1 MSLTAGLRLQV
12 EPVGVIQVD
21 TVRKTV
27 RDLYKEACVVINP
40 ELKAAFLQASKT
52 EPSSQGREILTM
64 LVDNADLAQR
74 ENLPMCQD
82 TGIAVVFLELGE
94 AARFDKPGLLDA
106 VHQGVREAWKEQY
119 LRASLVRDP
128 LRRGNTGDNTPAM
141 VHLELVPGDR
151 LKIVV
156 GAKGTGAENMSKTK
170 IMSPSAGVEGAK
182 QFLLETVKAAGPNA
196 CPPLVLG
203 MGIGGNFE
211 EVTLLAKR
219 ALYRPLGTPNPDPY
233 YAGLEQEWLAA
244 VNRLGVGPQGLGGAT
259 TALAL
264 HIEAK
269 PCHIGALPVAVNI
282 DCHAH
287 RHKEAI
293 L

>member
-1 MSLTAGLRLQV
+1 MRTISTDQV
-12 EPVGVIQVD
+12 RQ
-21 TVRKTV
+21 TV
-27 RDLYKEACVVINP
+27 RDLYKQACVVINP
-40 ELKAAFLQASKT
+40 ELKAAFKSAAAQ
-52 EPSSQGREILTM
+52 EPSPQGREILQM
-64 LVDNADLAQR
+64 LVANSELAQR
-74 ENLPMCQD
+74 EDLPMCQD
-82 TGIAVVFLELGE
+82 TGIAVVFLEMGE
-94 AARFDKPGLLDA
+94 EVRFDTPGLLEA
-106 VHQGVREAWKEQY
+106 VNQGVREAHKEQF
-119 LRASLVRDP
+119 LRASLVKDP

-141 VHLELVPGDR
+141 VHVDLVPGDR
-151 LKIVV
+151 LKIIV

-219 ALYRPLGTPNPDPY
+219 ALYRPLGTPNKDSY
-233 YAGLEQEWLAA
+233 YANLEKEWLAA
-244 VNRLGVGPQGLGGAT
+244 VNRLGVGPQGLGGGT

>member
-1 MSLTAGLRLQV
+1 MPPGRLDARG
-12 EPVGVIQVD
+12 ER
-21 TVRKTV
+21 VREIPLDKVRETV
-27 RDLYKEACVVINP
+27 RDLYKQACVVINP
-40 ELKAAFLQASKT
+40 ELEAAFRTAAAS
-52 EPSSQGREILTM
+52 EPNPQGREILTM
-64 LVDNADLAQR
+64 LVDNAELAKR

-82 TGIAVVFLELGE
+82 TGIAIVFLELGE
-94 AARFDKPGLLDA
+94 GARFDGPGLLDA
-106 VHQGVREAWKEQY
+106 VNQGVREAWKEQY
-119 LRASLVRDP
+119 LRASLVKDP

-141 VHLELVPGDR
+141 VHLDLVPGDH

-156 GAKGTGAENMSKTK
+156 GAKGTGAENMSKAK
-170 IMSPSAGVEGAK
+170 IMSPSAGVEGVK

-203 MGIGGNFE
+203 VGVGGNFE

-219 ALYRPLGTPNPDPY
+219 ALYRPLGKPNPDPY
-233 YAGLEQEWLAA
+233 YAGLEKEWLEA
-244 VNRLGVGPQGLGGAT
+244 VNRLGVGPQGLGGRT
-259 TALAL
+259 TALAV

-269 PCHIGALPVAVNI
+269 PCHIGALPAAVNI

>member
-1 MSLTAGLRLQV
+1 MRVVSTDQV
-12 EPVGVIQVD
+12 RD
-21 TVRKTV
+21 TVR
-27 RDLYKEACVVINP
+27 RLYREACVVITP
-40 ELKAAFLQASKT
+40 ELKATLEKAVNS
-52 EPSSQGREILTM
+52 EPNPQGREILTM
-64 LVDNADLAQR
+64 LIDNAALAQR

-82 TGIAVVFLELGE
+82 TGIAVVFLEIGE
-94 AARFDKPGLLDA
+94 EVRFDKPGLMDA
-106 VHQGVREAWKEQY
+106 VNQGVREAWKEQY
-119 LRASLVRDP
+119 LRASLVKDP

-141 VHLELVPGDR
+141 VHVDLVPGGKV
-151 LKIVV
+151 KIVV

-170 IMSPSAGVEGAK
+170 IMSPSAGVEGVKA
-182 QFLLETVKAAGPNA
+182 FLLETVQAAGPNA

-211 EVTLLAKR
+211 EVTLLAKK
-219 ALYRPLGTPNPDPY
+219 ALYRPLGSPNKDPY
-233 YAGLEQEWLAA
+233 SADLEKEWLAA
-244 VNRLGVGPQGLGGAT
+244 VNRLGVGPHGLGGGT

>member
-1 MSLTAGLRLQV
+1 MREIPIDQV
-12 EPVGVIQVD
+12 HE
-21 TVRKTV
+21 TVR
-27 RDLYKEACVVINP
+27 RLYREACVVINP
-40 ELKAAFLQASKT
+40 ELEEAYRHAAAE
-52 EPSSQGREILTM
+52 EPSPQGREILTM
-64 LVDNADLAQR
+64 LVDNAELAKR
-74 ENLPMCQD
+74 ERLPMCQD
-82 TGIAVVFLELGE
+82 TGIAVVFLEIGE
-94 AARFDKPGLLDA
+94 GVRFDRPGLLEA
-106 VHQGVREAWKEQY
+106 IHQGVREAWKEQY
-119 LRASLVRDP
+119 LRASLVKDP

-141 VHLELVPGDR
+141 IHVDLVPGDR
-151 LKIVV
+151 LRVIV
-156 GAKGTGAENMSKTK
+156 GAKGTGAENMSKMK

-211 EVTLLAKR
+211 EVTLLAKK
-219 ALYRPLGTPNPDPY
+219 ALYRPLGSPNPDPY
-233 YAGLEQEWLAA
+233 YANLEKEWLAA
-244 VNRLGVGPQGLGGAT
+244 VNRLGVGPQGLGGGT

>member
-1 MSLTAGLRLQV
+1 MSPPPGSDCEAERVREISIEQV
-12 EPVGVIQVD
+12 RQ
-21 TVRKTV
+21 TV
-27 RDLYKEACVVINP
+27 RDLYKEACVVVNP
-40 ELKAAFLQASKT
+40 ELRSAFERARDS
-52 EPSSQGREILTM
+52 EPNPQGREILTM
-64 LVDNADLAQR
+64 LIDNADLAKR
-74 ENLPMCQD
+74 EDLPMCQD
-82 TGIAVVFLELGE
+82 TGIAIVFLEIGE
-94 AARFDKPGLLDA
+94 GVRFDKPGLLEA
-106 VHQGVREAWKEQY
+106 VNQGVREAWKEQY
-119 LRASLVRDP
+119 LRASLVKDP

-141 VHLELVPGDR
+141 VHVDLVPGDR
-151 LKIVV
+151 LRIIV

-170 IMSPSAGVEGAK
+170 IMSPSAGAEGVK

-203 MGIGGNFE
+203 LGIGGNFE
-211 EVTLLAKR
+211 EVTRLAKK
-219 ALYRPLGTPNPDPY
+219 ALYRPLGQPNPDPY
-233 YAGLEQEWLAA
+233 YADLERQWLEA
-244 VNRLGVGPQGLGGAT
+244 VNRTGIGPQGLGGRT

>member
-1 MSLTAGLRLQV
+1 MRVVSTDNVR
-12 EPVGVIQVD
+12 D
-21 TVRKTV
+21 TVR
-27 RDLYKEACVVINP
+27 RLYREACAVITP
-40 ELKAAFLQASKT
+40 DMKAAFVKAAKE
-52 EPSSQGREILTM
+52 EPNPQGREILTM
-64 LVDNADLAQR
+64 LIDNAALAER
-74 ENLPMCQD
+74 ENLPLCQD
-82 TGIAVVFLELGE
+82 TGIAVVFMEIGE
-94 AARFDKPGLLDA
+94 QVQFDKPGLLEA
-106 VHQGVREAWKEQY
+106 VNQGVREAWKEQY
-119 LRASLVRDP
+119 LRASLVKDP

-141 VHLELVPGDR
+141 VHVDLVAGDR
-151 LKIVV
+151 LRIVV

-211 EVTLLAKR
+211 EVTLLAKK
-219 ALYRPLGTPNPDPY
+219 ALYRPLGRPNPDPY
-233 YAGLEQEWLAA
+233 YSNLEQEWLAA
-244 VNRLGVGPQGLGGAT
+244 VNRLGVGPQGLGGGT

-264 HIEAK
+264 HIETK

>member
-1 MSLTAGLRLQV
+1 VRTLSTDQV
-12 EPVGVIQVD
+12 RQ
-21 TVRKTV
+21 TV
-27 RDLYKEACVVINP
+27 RDLYKQACVVINP
-40 ELKAAFLQASKT
+40 ELKAAFVTAAKE
-52 EPSSQGREILTM
+52 EPSPQGREILSM
-64 LVDNADLAQR
+64 LVANSELAQR

-94 AARFDKPGLLDA
+94 DVRFDKPGLLDA
-106 VHQGVREAWKEQY
+106 VNQGVREAHKEQY
-119 LRASLVRDP
+119 LRASLVKDP

-141 VHLELVPGDR
+141 VHLDLVPGDR

-182 QFLLETVKAAGPNA
+182 QFLLETVQAAGPNA

-219 ALYRPLGTPNPDPY
+219 ALYRPLGSPNKDPY
-233 YAGLEQEWLAA
+233 YANLEKEWLAA
-244 VNRLGVGPQGLGGAT
+244 VNRLGVGPQGLGGGT

-287 RHKEAI
+287 RHKEAV

>member
-1 MSLTAGLRLQV
+1 MR
-12 EPVGVIQVD
+12 EIPID
-21 TVRKTV
+21 RVREAV

-40 ELKAAFLQASKT
+40 DLREALARAAKE
-52 EPSSQGREILTM
+52 EPSPMGREILTM
-64 LVDNADLAQR
+64 LLENAALAER
-74 ENLPMCQD
+74 ERLPMCQD
-82 TGIAVVFLELGE
+82 TGIAVVFLEIGE
-94 AARFDKPGLLDA
+94 GVRFDQPGLLDA
-106 VHQGVREAWKEQY
+106 VNQGVREAWKEQY

-141 VHLELVPGDR
+141 VHVDFVPGDR
-151 LKIVV
+151 LRIIV
-156 GAKGTGAENMSKTK
+156 GAKGTGAENMSRMT
-170 IMSPSAGVEGAK
+170 ILSPSAGVEGAK
-182 QFLLETVKAAGPNA
+182 KFLLETVRAAGPNA

-203 MGIGGNFE
+203 VGLGGNFE

-219 ALYRPLGTPNPDPY
+219 ALYRPLGRPNPDPY
-233 YAGLEQEWLAA
+233 YADLEREWLAA
-244 VNRLGVGPQGLGGAT
+244 VNRLGVGPQGLGGMT

>member
-1 MSLTAGLRLQV
+1 VSFHRLLRRRV
-12 EPVGVIQVD
+12 ERLREIPID
-21 TVRKTV
+21 RVREAV

-40 ELKAAFLQASKT
+40 ELREALARAAKE
-52 EPSSQGREILTM
+52 EPSPMGREILTM
-64 LVDNADLAQR
+64 LIENAALAER
-74 ENLPMCQD
+74 ERLPMCQD
-82 TGIAVVFLELGE
+82 TGLAVVFLEIGE
-94 AARFDKPGLLDA
+94 GVRFDRPGLLDA
-106 VHQGVREAWKEQY
+106 VNEGVREAWREQY
-119 LRASLVRDP
+119 LRASVVRDP

-141 VHLELVPGDR
+141 VHVDIVPGDR
-151 LKIVV
+151 LRIIV
-156 GAKGTGAENMSKTK
+156 GAKGTGAENMSRMT
-170 IMSPSAGVEGAK
+170 ILSPSAGVEGAK
-182 QFLLETVKAAGPNA
+182 KFLLETVRAAGPNA

-203 MGIGGNFE
+203 VGLGGNFE
-211 EVTLLAKR
+211 EVALLAKK
-219 ALYRPLGTPNPDPY
+219 ALYRPLGQPHPDPY
-233 YAGLEQEWLAA
+233 YADLEQEWLDA
-244 VNRLGVGPQGLGGAT
+244 VNRLGVGPQGLGGKT

>member
-1 MSLTAGLRLQV
+1 VSFHRLLRRRV
-12 EPVGVIQVD
+12 ERLREIPID
-21 TVRKTV
+21 RVREAV

-40 ELKAAFLQASKT
+40 ELKEALARAAKE
-52 EPSSQGREILTM
+52 EPSPMGREILTM
-64 LVDNADLAQR
+64 LIENAALAER
-74 ENLPMCQD
+74 ERLPMCQD
-82 TGIAVVFLELGE
+82 TGLAVVFLEIGE
-94 AARFDKPGLLDA
+94 GVRFDRPGLLDA
-106 VHQGVREAWKEQY
+106 VNEGVREAWREQY
-119 LRASLVRDP
+119 LRASVVRDP

-141 VHLELVPGDR
+141 VHVDIVPGDR
-151 LKIVV
+151 LRIIV
-156 GAKGTGAENMSKTK
+156 GAKGTGAENMSRMT
-170 IMSPSAGVEGAK
+170 ILSPSAGVEGAK
-182 QFLLETVKAAGPNA
+182 KFLLETVRAAGPNA

-203 MGIGGNFE
+203 VGLGGNFE
-211 EVTLLAKR
+211 EVALLAKK
-219 ALYRPLGTPNPDPY
+219 ALYRPLGQPHPDPY
-233 YAGLEQEWLAA
+233 YADLEQEWLDA
-244 VNRLGVGPQGLGGAT
+244 VNRLGVGPQGLGGKT

>member
-1 MSLTAGLRLQV
+1 MISTDQV
-12 EPVGVIQVD
+12 
-21 TVRKTV
+21 RRTV
-27 RDLYKEACVVINP
+27 RDLYKQACVVINP
-40 ELKAAFLQASKT
+40 ELKAAFVRAAKE
-52 EPSSQGREILTM
+52 EPSPQGREILAM
-64 LVDNADLAQR
+64 LVDNSELAQR

-94 AARFDKPGLLDA
+94 DVRFDKPGLLDA
-106 VHQGVREAWKEQY
+106 VNQGVREAWKEQY
-119 LRASLVRDP
+119 LRASLVKDP

-141 VHLELVPGDR
+141 VHLDLVPGDHLR
-151 LKIVV
+151 IVV

-170 IMSPSAGVEGAK
+170 IMSPSAGVEGTKA
-182 QFLLETVKAAGPNA
+182 FLLETVKAAGPNA

-203 MGIGGNFE
+203 MGIGGNSE
-211 EVTLLAKR
+211 EVTLLAKK
-219 ALYRPLGTPNPDPY
+219 ALYRPLGSPNPDPY
-233 YAGLEQEWLAA
+233 YANLEKEWLAA
-244 VNRLGVGPQGLGGAT
+244 VNRLGVGPQGLGGGT

-269 PCHIGALPVAVNI
+269 SCHIGALPVAVNI

-287 RHKEAI
+287 RHKEAV

>member
-1 MSLTAGLRLQV
+1 M
-12 EPVGVIQVD
+12 
-21 TVRKTV
+21 
-27 RDLYKEACVVINP
+27 RDLYKASCVVINP
-40 ELKAAFLQASKT
+40 ELKAAFAKAAT
-52 EPSSQGREILTM
+52 DEPSPQGREILQM
-64 LVDNADLAQR
+64 LVANAELAQR

-94 AARFDKPGLLDA
+94 DVRFDKPGILEA
-106 VHQGVREAWKEQY
+106 INQGVREAHKEQF
-119 LRASLVRDP
+119 LRASLVKDP

-141 VHLELVPGDR
+141 VHLDLVPGDHLR
-151 LKIVV
+151 IVV

-170 IMSPSAGVEGAK
+170 IMSPSAGVDGAK
-182 QFLLETVKAAGPNA
+182 AFLLETVKAAGPNA

-211 EVTLLAKR
+211 EVTLLAKK
-219 ALYRPLGTPNPDPY
+219 ALYRPLGTPNKDPY
-233 YAGLEQEWLAA
+233 YANLEKEWLAA

>member
-1 MSLTAGLRLQV
+1 MSSTAGSCPQV
-12 EPVGVIQVD
+12 EGVPVISVD
-21 TVRKTV
+21 KVRETV

-40 ELKAAFLQASKT
+40 ELKEAFVRASKA
-52 EPSSQGREILTM
+52 EPSPQGREILTM
-64 LVDNADLAQR
+64 LVDNADLARR

-94 AARFDKPGLLDA
+94 QARFDRPGLLDA

-119 LRASLVRDP
+119 LRASLVKDP

-141 VHLELVPGDR
+141 VHLDLVPGDR

-211 EVTLLAKR
+211 EVTLLAKK
-219 ALYRPLGTPNPDPY
+219 ALYRPLGTPNLDPY
-233 YAGLEQEWLAA
+233 YADLEKQWLTA
-244 VNRLGVGPQGLGGAT
+244 VNRLGVGPQGLGGGT

>member
-1 MSLTAGLRLQV
+1 M
-12 EPVGVIQVD
+12 
-21 TVRKTV
+21 
-27 RDLYKEACVVINP
+27 
-40 ELKAAFLQASKT
+40 
-52 EPSSQGREILTM
+52 GREILEM
-64 LVDNADLAQR
+64 LIDNADLAQR

-82 TGIAVVFLELGE
+82 TGIAIVFLEIGE
-94 AARFDKPGLLDA
+94 EVRFDRPGLLDA
-106 VHQGVREAWKEQY
+106 INQGVAEAWRDGR
-119 LRASLVRDP
+119 LRASLVKDP

-141 VHLELVPGDR
+141 VHVDYVPGDR
-151 LKIVV
+151 LRIRV
-156 GAKGTGAENMSKTK
+156 GAKGTGAENMSKMK
-170 IMSPSAGVEGAK
+170 IMSPSAGVDGVK

-203 MGIGGNFE
+203 VGLGGNFE
-211 EVTLLAKR
+211 EVTLLAKK
-219 ALYRPLGTPNPDPY
+219 ALYRSLGEPHPDPY
-233 YAGLEQEWLAA
+233 YAGLEKEWLEA
-244 VNRLGVGPQGLGGAT
+244 VNRLGVGPQGLGGGT